1 LKSIPLTSSTDEGE
15 HENVRGDSVSRR
27 VVVSGVGLVLPQGV
41 GIDPVWA
48 KICEGVSGVG
58 PITKF
63 DTTDFETKIA
73 AEVKG
78 FRSEDYIEPKEMKK
92 MDIFI
97 HFALAATRIALDDA
111 GLVISDNNAERVGAI
126 VGTGLGGLTSIE
138 KYHTVLLERGPQ
150 RVTPFFIPMLIANEA
165 SGQIAIHFGAKG
177 PNLCVVTACATGAHS
192 IGEAF
197 RCIQHND
204 ADVIIAGG
212 VEATITPL
220 AVAGFN
226 SMKALST
233 RNEEPERASRPFDRD
248 RDGFVMGEGAAIVI
262 LEELGHARAR
272 GAKIYA
278 ELIGYGY
285 TGDAYHLAAPDPEG
299 DGAAR
304 CMRMALRDAKLS
316 PDEVDYIN
324 AHGTSTELND
334 ITETV
339 AIKRVFG
346 DDAYKIPVSSTK
358 SMTGHLLGAAG
369 SAAAVFSVLTI
380 RDRII
385 PPTINYETPDPRCD
399 LDYVPN
405 TAREQAVKVVI
416 SNSFGFG
423 GTNATL
429 AFKRFEG

>member
-1 LKSIPLTSSTDEGE
+1 L
-15 HENVRGDSVSRR
+15 SRR
-27 VVVSGVGLVLPQGV
+27 VVVTGVGLVLPQGI

-48 KICEGVSGVG
+48 RICEGVSGVG
-58 PITKF
+58 PLTRF

-78 FRSEDYIEPKEMKK
+78 FRSEDYIELKEIKK

-97 HFALAATRIALDDA
+97 HYALAAAEIALADS
-111 GLVISDNNAERVGAI
+111 GLAVSNNNAERIGVI
-126 VGTGLGGLTSIE
+126 VGTGLGGLSSIE

-165 SGQIAIHFGAKG
+165 SGHIAMRFGAKG

-192 IGEAF
+192 IGDAF
-197 RCIQHND
+197 RCIQYGD
-204 ADVIIAGG
+204 ADAIIAGG

-233 RNEEPERASRPFDRD
+233 RNAEPERASRPFERD
-248 RDGFVMGEGAAIVI
+248 RDGFVMGEGAAVTI
-262 LEELGHARAR
+262 LEELEHARAR

-278 ELIGYGY
+278 ELVGYGY
-285 TGDAYHLAAPDPEG
+285 TSDAYHLAAPDPKG

-304 CMRMALRDAKLS
+304 CMQMALRDAKLS
-316 PDEVDYIN
+316 PDAVDYIN

-334 ITETV
+334 MVETI

-346 DDAYKIPVSSTK
+346 GHAAKLAVSSTK

-369 SAAAVFSVLTI
+369 STEAVFSCLAI

-385 PPTINYETPDPRCD
+385 PPTINYENPDPQCD

-405 TAREQAVKVVI
+405 TAREQAVKIVI

-429 AFKRFEG
+429 AFKKYEG

>member
-1 LKSIPLTSSTDEGE
+1 VIPLGI
-15 HENVRGDSVSRR
+15 
-27 VVVSGVGLVLPQGV
+27 

-48 KICEGVSGVG
+48 KVCEGVSGAG

-63 DTTDFETKIA
+63 DVTYYETKIA

-78 FRSEDYIEPKEMKK
+78 FRSEDYLDPKDIKK

-97 HFALAATRIALDDA
+97 HYALAATRIAMDDA
-111 GLVISDNNAERVGAI
+111 GLEISGENADRIGVII
-126 VGTGLGGLTSIE
+126 GTGLGGLSTIE
-138 KYHTVLLERGPQ
+138 KYHKVLLERGPQ

-165 SGQIAIHFGAKG
+165 SGQVAIEYGAKG

-192 IGEAF
+192 IGEAA
-197 RCIQHND
+197 RCIQHDD
-204 ADVIIAGG
+204 ADAIIAGG

-220 AVAGFN
+220 ALAGFN
-226 SMKALST
+226 AMKALST
-233 RNEEPERASRPFDRD
+233 RNAEPERASRPFDRD
-248 RDGFVMGEGAAIVI
+248 RDGFVMGEGGAVVI
-262 LEELGHARAR
+262 LEELEHARAR

-285 TGDAYHLAAPDPEG
+285 TGDAYHLAAPDPDG

-304 CMRMALRDAKLS
+304 CMQMALRDAKLS
-316 PDEVDYIN
+316 PEAIDYIN

-339 AIKRVFG
+339 AIKRVFK
-346 DDAYKIPVSSTK
+346 DYAHKLPISSTK

-369 SAAAVFSVLTI
+369 STEAVFSVLAI
-380 RDRII
+380 RDKII
-385 PPTINYETPDPRCD
+385 PPTINYENPDPRCD

-405 TAREQAVKVVI
+405 AAREAEVKVVL
-416 SNSFGFG
+416 SNAFGFG

-429 AFKRFEG
+429 IFKRFEG

>member
-1 LKSIPLTSSTDEGE
+1 
-15 HENVRGDSVSRR
+15 VSRR
-27 VVVSGVGLVLPQGV
+27 VVVTGVGLVLPQGI
-41 GIDPVWA
+41 GIDPVWE
-48 KICEGVSGVG
+48 KVCEGVSGVG

-63 DTTDFETKIA
+63 DTTDFDTKIA
-73 AEVKG
+73 AEVKD
-78 FRSEDYIEPKEMKK
+78 FRSEDYLAPKDIKK

-97 HFALAATRIALDDA
+97 HYALAAARIAITDA
-111 GLVISDNNAERVGAI
+111 GLEISGENAGRIGVI

-150 RVTPFFIPMLIANEA
+150 RITPFFIPMLIGNEA
-165 SGQIAIHFGAKG
+165 SGQIAIQFGAKG

-197 RCIQHND
+197 RCIQHGD
-204 ADVIIAGG
+204 ADAVITGG

-226 SMKALST
+226 AMKAIST
-233 RNEEPERASRPFDRD
+233 RNAEPERASRPFDRD
-248 RDGFVMGEGAAIVI
+248 RDGFVMGEGAGIMI
-262 LEELGHARAR
+262 LEELEHAHRR

-278 ELIGYGY
+278 EMVGYGY
-285 TGDAYHLAAPDPEG
+285 SADAYHMAAPDPDG

-304 CMRMALRDAKLS
+304 CMQMALQDAQLS
-316 PDEVDYIN
+316 PEEVDYIN

-346 DDAYKIPVSSTK
+346 DYAHKVPVSSTK
-358 SMTGHLLGAAG
+358 SVTGHLLGATG
-369 SAAAVFSVLTI
+369 STEAIFSCLTI
-380 RDRII
+380 RDKII

-405 TAREQAVKVVI
+405 AAREADVRVVL
-416 SNSFGFG
+416 SNAFGFG

-429 AFKRFEG
+429 AFKRNEG

>member
-1 LKSIPLTSSTDEGE
+1 VNPLGI
-15 HENVRGDSVSRR
+15 
-27 VVVSGVGLVLPQGV
+27 

-48 KICEGVSGVG
+48 KVCEGVSGVG

-73 AEVKG
+73 AEIKG
-78 FRSEDYIEPKEMKK
+78 FRSEDFLAPKDIKK

-97 HFALAATRIALDDA
+97 HYALAAARIAMDDA
-111 GLVISDNNAERVGAI
+111 GLEISENNADRVGVI
-126 VGTGLGGLTSIE
+126 IGTGLGGLSTIE
-138 KYHTVLLERGPQ
+138 KYHKILMERGPQ

-165 SGQIAIHFGAKG
+165 SGQVAIEYGAKG

-192 IGEAF
+192 IGEAA
-197 RCIQHND
+197 RCIQHDD
-204 ADVIIAGG
+204 ADAIIAGG

-220 AVAGFN
+220 ALAGFN
-226 SMKALST
+226 AMKALST
-233 RNEEPERASRPFDRD
+233 RNAEPERASRPFDRD
-248 RDGFVMGEGAAIVI
+248 RDGFVMGEGGAVVI
-262 LEELGHARAR
+262 LEELEHARAR

-285 TGDAYHLAAPDPEG
+285 TGDAYHLAAPDPDG

-304 CMRMALRDAKLS
+304 CMQMALRDAKLS
-316 PDEVDYIN
+316 PEAIDYIN

-339 AIKRVFG
+339 AIKRVFK
-346 DDAYKIPVSSTK
+346 DYAHKLPISSTK

-369 SAAAVFSVLTI
+369 STEAVFSVLAI
-380 RDRII
+380 RDKII
-385 PPTINYETPDPRCD
+385 PPTINYENPDPRCD

-405 TAREQAVKVVI
+405 AAREAEVKVVL
-416 SNSFGFG
+416 SNAFGFG

-429 AFKRFEG
+429 IFKRFEG

>member
-1 LKSIPLTSSTDEGE
+1 VIPLGI
-15 HENVRGDSVSRR
+15 
-27 VVVSGVGLVLPQGV
+27 

-48 KICEGVSGVG
+48 KVCEGVSGAG

-63 DTTDFETKIA
+63 DVTYYETKIA

-78 FRSEDYIEPKEMKK
+78 FRSEDYLDPKDIKK

-97 HFALAATRIALDDA
+97 HYALAATRIAMDDA
-111 GLVISDNNAERVGAI
+111 GLEISGENADRIGVII
-126 VGTGLGGLTSIE
+126 GTGLGGLSTIE
-138 KYHTVLLERGPQ
+138 KYHKVLLERGPQ

-165 SGQIAIHFGAKG
+165 SGQVAIEYGAKG

-192 IGEAF
+192 IGEAA
-197 RCIQHND
+197 RCIQHDD
-204 ADVIIAGG
+204 ADAVIAGG

-220 AVAGFN
+220 ALAGFN
-226 SMKALST
+226 AMKALST
-233 RNEEPERASRPFDRD
+233 RNAEPERASRPFDRD
-248 RDGFVMGEGAAIVI
+248 RDGFVMGEGGAVVI
-262 LEELGHARAR
+262 LEELEHARAR

-278 ELIGYGY
+278 ELIGYGN
-285 TGDAYHLAAPDPEG
+285 TGDAYHLAAPDPDG

-304 CMRMALRDAKLS
+304 CMQMALRDAKLS
-316 PDEVDYIN
+316 PEAIDYIN

-339 AIKRVFG
+339 AIKRVFK
-346 DDAYKIPVSSTK
+346 DYAHKLPISSTK

-369 SAAAVFSVLTI
+369 STEAVFSVLAI
-380 RDRII
+380 RDKII
-385 PPTINYETPDPRCD
+385 PPTINYENPDPRCD

-405 TAREQAVKVVI
+405 AAREAEVKVVL
-416 SNSFGFG
+416 SNAFGFG

-429 AFKRFEG
+429 IFKRFEG